1 MKILK
6 LSDEDYQA
14 LLETLKAAN
23 ENAAALIFNTDYD
36 PELEAQV
43 EHEASEARRL
53 LDLIKPMEYEE
64 IKTELNRER
73 MSMITEAVWL
83 LNKAG
88 IDVPMSRDGEVV
100 HVFKAEPWNTKFLA
114 EFEED

>member
-14 LLETLKAAN
+14 LLD
-23 ENAAALIFNTDYD
+23 ALAEAVEDAKGMAYEYGSSDPDTDTD
-36 PELEAQV
+36 ALEAQRV
-43 EHEASEARRL
+43 
-53 LDLIKPMEYEE
+53 LDLIKPLEYEE
-64 IKTELNRER
+64 IKTEVNRER

-100 HVFKAEPWNTKFLA
+100 HVFKAEPWNTKF
-114 EFEED
+114 FEED